1 MDALIIKADK
11 KSQKLLLE
19 LARRLGASVLSI
31 SEDQYE
37 DFALGQAMD
46 QAKTGELVSRET
58 IMEKLNKK

>member
-11 KSQKLLLE
+11 KSSKLLLE

-31 SEDQYE
+31 NEDQYE

-46 QAKTGELVSRET
+46 KAKTGELTSRDT
-58 IMEKLNKK
+58 IMEKLTKK